1 MSIREPSLI
10 GNNSTSQGFL
20 YLSGAT
26 CESDHISSKF
36 FAEMK
41 VFASKLLVDKG
52 HFCLHYHDHFQF

>member
-1 MSIREPSLI
+1 MSMREPLLI

-26 CESDHISSKF
+26 SESGHISSNL

-41 VFASKLLVDKG
+41 VFASKLLVDKE
-52 HFCLHYHDHFQF
+52 HFCLHDHDHFQF